1 MKRARESFYIFN
13 IKDGDRGDDTEAF
26 IKTALGHEQILK
38 WAYVLHDKDTYN
50 QHDMDCRRY
59 GVQYCWAD
67 GFPGMEK
74 YASMQEYLDEQMK
87 KPPYIG
93 DKKDARWYVF
103 IIADRSVYDEDIS
116 DWFGMPDVHFLRCL
130 TGSPSAIK
138 DALESLTNEDHTSIA
153 MERYRYHDDEVK
165 ANFDFRE
172 YMSGIKVNRR
182 MERWKDFWR
191 PAPFLKRRKAGRS
204 V

>member
-1 MKRARESFYIFN
+1 MKKVKESFYIFN

-26 IKTALGHEQILK
+26 IKTALDHEQILK
-38 WAYVLHDKDTYN
+38 WAYILHDKDTYN
-50 QHDMDCRRY
+50 RHDMDCRRY

-67 GFPGMEK
+67 GFPGMDK

-93 DKKDARWYVF
+93 DKKEARWYLF
-103 IIADRSVYDEDIS
+103 IIADRSVFDEDIS
-116 DWFGMPDVHFLRCL
+116 DWFGMPDVHYLRCL
-130 TGSPSAIK
+130 TGSPSSVK

-153 MERYRYHDDEVK
+153 MERYRYPDDEVK

-182 MERWKDFWR
+182 MERWKDIWR
-191 PAPFLKRRKAGRS
+191 PAPFLKRRKPGRS
-204 V
+204 R